1 MFLPAGDLGC
11 VGALTGSLYSGGVVA
26 ESSITV
32 RITEIGV
39 YKVCRATTATPLSD
53 AAFVQC
59 AGILLPVTLASP
71 PPPPPPPVDVPKSSK
86 DPIDIAAAVT
96 GTVASVIAIA
106 GAVCAARRKY
116 FRKRRRGGLK
126 EISIPDP
133 VDTEVAMTELNS
145 AALQA
150 QQQQSR
156 PDPAPP
162 KDEGTE
168 RGTPPP
174 PVPQPPPP
182 DLLMG

>member
-1 MFLPAGDLGC
+1 M
-11 VGALTGSLYSGGVVA
+11 
-26 ESSITV
+26 E
-32 RITEIGV
+32 
-39 YKVCRATTATPLSD
+39 
-53 AAFVQC
+53 
-59 AGILLPVTLASP
+59 GIP
-71 PPPPPPPVDVPKSSK
+71 SK
-86 DPIDIAAAVT
+86 DPIDVAAAVT

-150 QQQQSR
+150 QQQQQSR